1 MKKTLYNYGLNKKRI
16 KELKKGFYIE
26 EITLYKSDFERK
38 NGIEFEYI
46 LHDLFGHKL
55 SSEEIEKIDDITLEV
70 SAIKNI
76 STIG

>member
-1 MKKTLYNYGLNKKRI
+1 MKEILSKKRS

-46 LHDLFGHKL
+46 LHDLFGHKI
-55 SSEEIEKIDDITLEV
+55 SQEEIEEIEDITLEV

-76 STIG
+76 GRRE